1 MSYSKNSA
9 INKNRLRDKQIFIKF
24 KRNNFWKDLT
34 MDSRKQFDPKELLK
48 PDNMLR
54 LYASGAFPMAN
65 DKTGAINWYMPD
77 VRTIIPLDSFNFP
90 RSARKA
96 IEKKN
101 FEIKFDSDF
110 TNVIMGCSDREETWI
125 SQELMD
131 AYKRLRKRGHV
142 HTVETWRNGELVG
155 GLYGV
160 TFRGAFFGESMFSK
174 VSEASKAALMGLIN
188 HLIEKDFLLLDV
200 QYMTEHLQMF
210 GAIEITFDEYTKLL
224 HSAYTRGCEF

>member
-1 MSYSKNSA
+1 
-9 INKNRLRDKQIFIKF
+9 
-24 KRNNFWKDLT
+24 
-34 MDSRKQFDPKELLK
+34 MDSRNQFDPKELLK

-65 DKTGAINWYMPD
+65 DKTGTINWYMPD
-77 VRTIIPLDSFNFP
+77 VRTIIPLDKYNLP

-101 FEIKFDSDF
+101 FEIKFDTDF
-110 TNVIMGCSDREETWI
+110 TNVIMSCSDREETWI
-125 SQELMD
+125 SQELVA
-131 AYKRLRKRGHV
+131 AYKRLSKRGHV
-142 HTVETWRNGELVG
+142 HTVETWLNGELVG

-174 VSEASKAALMGLIN
+174 VSEASKAALIALIN
-188 HLIEKDFLLLDV
+188 HLNEKDFLLLDV

-210 GAIEITFDEYTKLL
+210 GAIEIAFDEYTKLL
-224 HSAYTRGCEF
+224 HIAYTRGCEFKP